1 MNDICVLFDMDG
13 TLTPPRSK
21 ITKENIFA
29 IKKLLRICRVGV
41 VTGSDKDFALEQ
53 IGINLFSMG
62 LELFPCNGTKH
73 YVYED
78 DREILVSKADSIKTV
93 IGEAEYNQLIKE
105 ILKLQI
111 NYIDSGK
118 VSCSGNFISYRDSVL
133 NWSPIG
139 RHCSDEDR
147 FNFEMADIAY
157 NIRADLLKE
166 LRSATDRLNLKNLS
180 IKIAG
185 STSFDIYPAGYDKTY
200 ALRSFNSI
208 DNVWFVGDR
217 CGENGN
223 DKEIAEKLS
232 ERSFCVSSYKEIP
245 GISDQIYD
253 AIRGK

>member
-1 MNDICVLFDMDG
+1 MSDICVLFDMDG

-21 ITKENIFA
+21 ITEENIFA

-41 VTGSDKDFALEQ
+41 VTGSDKDFAIEQ
-53 IGINLFSMG
+53 IGMNLFSMG

-78 DREILVSKADSIKTV
+78 DKEILVSKADSIKTV
-93 IGEAEYNQLIKE
+93 IGEINYNKLIKE

-111 NYIDSGK
+111 NCIDSGK
-118 VSCSGNFISYRDSVL
+118 ISCSGNFISYRDSVL

-147 FNFEMADIAY
+147 SNFEIMDISY
-157 NIRADLLKE
+157 NIREDLFKDLC
-166 LRSATDRLNLKNLS
+166 SITDRLDLKNLS

-200 ALRSFNSI
+200 ALRSFKSI
-208 DNVWFVGDR
+208 DDIWFVGDR

-232 ERSFCVSSYKEIP
+232 GRSFCVSSFREIP
-245 GISDQIYD
+245 AISDQIYNE
-253 AIRGK
+253 IRKK